1 MSITYQ
7 QKRQILSYMAQPSHW
22 ANIFDMDF
30 FMDERR
36 KWHTARSPHDIT
48 VSSSPDKK
56 SFQVIDEK
64 QGGGS
69 ISLSLLESGA
79 IAVSDESSR
88 SAQVGKKGIRGAFDR
103 QDRTDGLPEIH
114 DIASA
119 KEIGMGNESARL
131 IAIPELAAYVRF
143 YDDKAKDV
151 FLEDWG
157 KKLSFGP
164 PTAERDLSLHPGRFF
179 HVVSFDLET
188 AAQWGLTPFGAL
200 NGTKLIVSKD
210 LFIEPDLRTFNE
222 LDPEKAAEYLAFL
235 LRDEWDDGFKG
246 PWQWRPKKIK
256 NVGDIT
262 HLQKQWA
269 DSTEFS
275 GYFIGLPKQFFVETT
290 DNGFRL
296 ATSLDNREAIWA
308 QTALLGEAAGGA
320 LDSVQTVTPKLSPGI
335 VLHLLNKGDT
345 LADHRG
351 RAWKC
356 VVLETKNTAEIA
368 KNARDIGRSNFG
380 LTGYHF
386 ASLNFDDHSCMIA
399 MDAEILDRVSRA
411 YEATVQMLHMI
422 KSGERDKTKMERLLE
437 AGADLRLIK
446 PNDAKAGRTLANEMK
461 DAENFEMLADLKE
474 QGGGIHDLTFTPDEH
489 GPDQAG
495 PG

>member
-7 QKRQILSYMAQPSHW
+7 QKRQILSYMSQRSHW

-36 KWHTARSPHDIT
+36 KWHTSRSQHDIT
-48 VSSSPDKK
+48 LSSSPDKK
-56 SFQVIDEK
+56 SFQAVDEK

-69 ISLSLLESGA
+69 ISLSLLENGA

-88 SAQVGKKGIRGAFDR
+88 SAQVGKTGIRSAFDR
-103 QDRTDGLPEIH
+103 QDRSEALPEIH

-119 KEIGMGNESARL
+119 NEIGMGSESARL
-131 IAIPELAAYVRF
+131 IAIPELAAYIRF
-143 YDDKAKDV
+143 YDDKTKAV
-151 FLEDWG
+151 FLENWG
-157 KKLSFGP
+157 KKVTFGP
-164 PTAERDLSLHPGRFF
+164 PLHDRDLSLHPGRFF
-179 HVVSFDLET
+179 HVVSFDLDT
-188 AAQWGLTPFGAL
+188 AAQWGLTPYGAL

-222 LDPEKAAEYLAFL
+222 LDPEKAAEYLSFL
-235 LRDEWDDGFKG
+235 LRDEWDDSFKG

-296 ATSLDNREAIWA
+296 ATSLDNREAIWS
-308 QTALLGEAAGGA
+308 QTALLSEAAGGA
-320 LDSVQTVTPKLSPGI
+320 LDTVQTVTPKLSPGI
-335 VLHLLNKGDT
+335 ILHLLNKGDT

-356 VVLETKNTAEIA
+356 VVLEAKGTAEIA
-368 KNARDIGRSNFG
+368 KNARDIGRTNFG

-386 ASLNFDDHSCMIA
+386 ASLNFDDHSCLIA
-399 MDAEILDRVSRA
+399 MDAEIHDRVSHA
-411 YEATVQMLHMI
+411 YEATVQLLHMI
-422 KSGERDKTKMERLLE
+422 KSGTRNKAQMEKLLE
-437 AGADLRLIK
+437 AGADLRLVK
-446 PNDAKAGRTLANEMK
+446 PLDAQAGRTLANEMK
-461 DAENFEMLADLKE
+461 DAENFEMLADLQE
-474 QGGGIHDLTFTPDEH
+474 QGDGIHDLTFTPPEAEPDH
-489 GPDQAG
+489 QGPA
-495 PG
+495 

>member
-7 QKRQILSYMAQPSHW
+7 QKRQILSYMSQPSHW

-36 KWHTARSPHDIT
+36 KWHSARSPSDIT
-48 VSSSPDKK
+48 LASSPDHEA
-56 SFQVIDEK
+56 FLITDERP
-64 QGGGS
+64 GGGS
-69 ISLSLLESGA
+69 ISISTLPDRA
-79 IAVSDESSR
+79 FMISDESER
-88 SAQVGKKGIRGAFDR
+88 SARMGITGP
-103 QDRTDGLPEIH
+103 LPNGSRHVNID
-114 DIASA
+114 DITSAS
-119 KEIGMGNESARL
+119 EIGLGIADARL
-131 IAIPELAAYVRF
+131 IAIPDIAAYVRF
-143 YDDKAKDV
+143 YDDKSKAV
-151 FLEDWG
+151 FLENSG
-157 KKLSFGP
+157 KKVTFGP
-164 PTAERDLSLHPGRFF
+164 PLHDRDLSLHPGRFF
-179 HVVSFDLET
+179 HVVSFDLDT
-188 AAQWGLTPFGAL
+188 AAKWGLTPYGAL

-210 LFIEPDLRTFNE
+210 LSIEPELKAFNE
-222 LDPEKAAEYLAFL
+222 LDPQKAAEYLMHL
-235 LRDEWDDGFKG
+235 LKDEWDDSFKG

-296 ATSLDNREAIWA
+296 ATSLDNREAIWS
-308 QTALLGEAAGGA
+308 QTALLSEAAGGA

-368 KNARDIGRSNFG
+368 KNARDIGRTNFG

-386 ASLNFDDHSCMIA
+386 ASLNFDDHSCLIA
-399 MDAEILDRVSRA
+399 MDAEMLDRVSRA

-422 KSGERDKTKMERLLE
+422 KSGERDKAKMERLLE
-437 AGADLRLIK
+437 VGADLRLIK
-446 PNDAKAGRTLANEMK
+446 PNDARAGRTLANEMK

>member
-7 QKRQILSYMAQPSHW
+7 QKRQILSYMSQPSHW

-36 KWHTARSPHDIT
+36 KWHTARSPNDIT
-48 VSSSPDKK
+48 LASRPDHEA
-56 SFQVIDEK
+56 FLVTDERP
-64 QGGGS
+64 GGGS
-69 ISLSLLESGA
+69 ISISTSPDRA
-79 IAVSDESSR
+79 FMIADESER
-88 SAQVGKKGIRGAFDR
+88 SARMGIRGLQADV
-103 QDRTDGLPEIH
+103 PEH
-114 DIASA
+114 VEIAEITSA
-119 KEIGMGNESARL
+119 SEIGVGSSDARL
-131 IAIPELAAYVRF
+131 IAIPEIAAYVRF
-143 YDDKAKDV
+143 YDDKSKTV
-151 FLEDWG
+151 FLENWG
-157 KKLSFGP
+157 KKVTFGP
-164 PTAERDLSLHPGRFF
+164 PLHDRDLSLHPGRFF
-179 HVVSFDLET
+179 HVVSFDLDT
-188 AAQWGLTPFGAL
+188 AAQWGLTPYGAL

-222 LDPEKAAEYLAFL
+222 LDPEKAAEYLAHL
-235 LRDEWDDGFKG
+235 LRDEWDDSFKG

-296 ATSLDNREAIWA
+296 ATSLDNREAIWS
-308 QTALLGEAAGGA
+308 QTALLSEAAGGA

-345 LADHRG
+345 LMDHRG

-368 KNARDIGRSNFG
+368 KNARDIGRTNFG

-399 MDAEILDRVSRA
+399 MDAEIHDRVSHA
-411 YEATVQMLHMI
+411 YEATVQLLHMI
-422 KSGERDKTKMERLLE
+422 KSGERDKARMERLLE

-446 PNDAKAGRTLANEMK
+446 PNDAQAGRTLANEMK

-489 GPDQAG
+489 GPDQVG